1 MANDWKKN
9 FIYYS
14 VLALLALSTVVVT
27 ALKFNV
33 KLAAAQGGC
42 NVVVAGD
49 GATCDNGGS
58 NPGGGSNDGDS
69 TTNNGNPGTNTNN
82 SGGGSDDGNN
92 NNTGNGDDNASSCS
106 PGTVTSG
113 TLTVQAGSTGL
124 VTSDGSVIPV
134 GAYQLPGGT
143 WVPAGEVPQNMCFT
157 SAATVDSCT
166 GEVYG
171 SQLNSNFMSGVI
183 VSECPTEETH
193 TPPNPCDEF
202 VVTSS
207 GVTCTT
213 DFVDSSSFPGSEWQ
227 LTVHT
232 PFPGA
237 ETHTRPYPVTLVNWD
252 TVMRV
257 MGLGSSSKTGHL
269 SYAAWGGGSESSP
282 AAGDWRDVTLRLE
295 IKPVADWAD
304 VFLENIGLI
313 RMRLGELHTFQWN
326 LPSHPAAG
334 GGPLSGQVGQLEEL
348 EPDVPLY
355 TNWTRA
361 PYIVYCTI
369 SYYEWK
375 STCVGGAGD
384 NGELNCRKD
393 SNGNFTGHR
402 EWGWKRGSKTTVI
415 TPDMAINQVPAGM
428 LADLN
433 GDGKPDAYWGRLSF
447 IRRMDDAGNVNNPE
461 WAHSYSWGPVWYWAA
476 REAQGQIGWPGVPVP

>member
-1 MANDWKKN
+1 MENDWKKN

-14 VLALLALSTVVVT
+14 VLALLALSTIVIV
-27 ALKFNV
+27 LKVNV

-42 NVVVAGD
+42 NVVVTGD

-58 NPGGGSNDGDS
+58 NPGGGGSDGGS
-69 TTNNGNPGTNTNN
+69 TPGSGNPGTENPG
-82 SGGGSDDGNN
+82 SGGGGGDSGNN
-92 NNTGNGDDNASSCS
+92 NNNGTGDGDVSSCT
-106 PGTVTSG
+106 PGENIVQGTVTIPIGSG
-113 TLTVQAGSTGL
+113 GTPGGIVLP
-124 VTSDGSVIPV
+124 DGSVID
-134 GAYQLPGGT
+134 GSGS
-143 WVPAGEVPQNMCFT
+143 VPAGLCT
-157 SAATVDSCT
+157 SGTGMVDSCT
-166 GEVYG
+166 GEAVG
-171 SQLNSNFMSGVI
+171 AVGLNQDENGNINATACEIPGTS
-183 VSECPTEETH
+183 

-213 DFVDSSSFPGSEWQ
+213 DFVDNDSFPGSEWQ

-237 ETHTRPYPVTLVNWD
+237 EIHTRPYPVTLVNWD

-269 SYAAWGGGSESSP
+269 GYAAWGGGSESSP

-348 EPDVPLY
+348 ETDVPLY

-361 PYIVYCTI
+361 PYLVSCTI

-384 NGELNCRKD
+384 NGELNCRRD

-402 EWGWKRGSKTTVI
+402 EWGWKHGSKTTVI

-476 REAQGQIGWPGVPVP
+476 REAQGQIGWPGIPVP